1 MIRSRKLLG
10 ALALLLATP
19 LAHAGADD
27 FLGYWKNQDDSG
39 LVKYIQVK
47 LDKGKP
53 MIRAY
58 GRCQKG
64 DCYWGGMEAMA
75 FAPSEQANLEKDAD
89 AVGAYFGD
97 ANAKGILIL
106 TKGMGKTLKMD
117 AYASFPKSK
126 LTNVHKTYTFVPA
139 PELQGK

>member
-1 MIRSRKLLG
+1 MIQSRKLLG
-10 ALALLLATP
+10 ALALLLAAP

-27 FLGYWKNQDDSG
+27 FLGYWKNQDESG
-39 LVKYIQVK
+39 LVKSIQIK

-58 GRCQKG
+58 GRCLKG

-75 FAPSEQANLEKDAD
+75 FAPSEKANLEQDVD

-97 ANAKGILIL
+97 ANAKGIMII
-106 TKGMGKTLKMD
+106 TKGAGKTLKMD
-117 AYASFPKSK
+117 AYASFPKGD
-126 LTNVHKTYTFVPA
+126 LTNVHKSYTFIPA
-139 PELQGK
+139 PELNGK